1 MILVVARS
9 DVLFGF
15 DQPLFARTI
24 GQASNI
30 ARPTIRVPR
39 KKFFQ
44 NYEVLF

>member
-1 MILVVARS
+1 MILVVALS

-24 GQASNI
+24 GRASNI
-30 ARPTIRVPR
+30 ARLTIRVPR

-44 NYEVLF
+44 PYEVLF